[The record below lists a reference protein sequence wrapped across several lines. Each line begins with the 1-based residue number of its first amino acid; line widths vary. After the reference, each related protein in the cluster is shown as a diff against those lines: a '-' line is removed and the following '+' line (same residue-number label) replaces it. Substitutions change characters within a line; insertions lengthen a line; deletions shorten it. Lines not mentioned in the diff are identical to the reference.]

1 MTKKQD
7 IIYPKEK
14 DYKEQMMER
23 IFERTEKL
31 IGEKG
36 MQKLSNSTV
45 AVFGLGG
52 VGSAATEALARAG
65 IGHIVLVDNDKV
77 TFSNINRQLIATHST
92 VGQYKVEA
100 MELRIKDINP
110 FCQVEKFPVFYQR
123 NTKIDFTLFDYILDC
138 IDTVDSKTAL
148 IDMADICN
156 VPIIS
161 SMGTGNRLVA
171 DFTIADI
178 YKTSG
183 CPLARTVRHKLK
195 EIGIKKLKTLYS
207 PSKPVETLT
216 NPIASISFVPPV
228 AGYLMAGEVVR
239 DLLKTVL

>member
-1 MTKKQD
+1 
-7 IIYPKEK
+7 
-14 DYKEQMMER
+14 MER

-31 IGEKG
+31 IGTKG
-36 MQKLSNSTV
+36 MQKLGNSTV
-45 AVFGLGG
+45 AIFGLGG
-52 VGSAATEALARAG
+52 VGSAACEALARAG
-65 IGHIVLVDNDKV
+65 IGHIILIDNDKINY
-77 TFSNINRQLIATHST
+77 SNINRQLIATHST

-110 FCQVEKFPVFYQR
+110 FCQVEKFPIFYQR
-123 NTKIDFTLFDYILDC
+123 DVKFDFTLVDYVLDC
-138 IDTVDSKTAL
+138 IDSVDSKIAL
-148 IDMADICN
+148 IDMADVCK

-171 DFTIADI
+171 DFIIADI

-195 EIGIKKLKTLYS
+195 EIGIKQLKTLYS
-207 PSKPVETLT
+207 PSKPIETHV

-239 DLLKTVL
+239 DLLKLTS